1 MKPDRYKNKSAY
13 KGFLATIVILVL
25 SACGGGSS
33 EDASELDAPL
43 DGISDNSASDD
54 ADNTPSDLP
63 TMPML
68 VEQPPIIDP
77 TTELDL
83 DTQNSPLLDDLAF
96 EPLGDEDDTP
106 RAEDNG
112 DLLPRVFPTQTNLNL
127 DYAQA
132 GAALVEQLNE
142 SFALPAD
149 IDVNFVDCGTA
160 NAFFATPDD
169 SAENSFI
176 SSGGAIFMCHELNE
190 LFGQFFGNTEQAF
203 AASIFVL
210 LHELGHALVDQLNLP
225 VLGIEE
231 SYVDGI
237 AAVLVGESGLS
248 EASVFAGW
256 FFGNQGPT
264 PFFDSHRA
272 GPQRLGDLA
281 CWGVGADP
289 SLLEDPIIAS
299 ITEQL
304 VIGGRDCPAEYEQQ
318 RRALEFV
325 LGPNIRGGLENT
337 FTTEDLPTEG
347 TAL

>member
-1 MKPDRYKNKSAY
+1 M
-13 KGFLATIVILVL
+13 
-25 SACGGGSS
+25 
-33 EDASELDAPL
+33 
-43 DGISDNSASDD
+43 
-54 ADNTPSDLP
+54 
-63 TMPML
+63 
-68 VEQPPIIDP
+68 
-77 TTELDL
+77 
-83 DTQNSPLLDDLAF
+83 
-96 EPLGDEDDTP
+96 
-106 RAEDNG
+106 
-112 DLLPRVFPTQTNLNL
+112 
-127 DYAQA
+127 
-132 GAALVEQLNE
+132 
-142 SFALPAD
+142 
-149 IDVNFVDCGTA
+149 
-160 NAFFATPDD
+160 
-169 SAENSFI
+169 
-176 SSGGAIFMCHELNE
+176 
-190 LFGQFFGNTEQAF
+190 
-203 AASIFVL
+203 
-210 LHELGHALVDQLNLP
+210 
-225 VLGIEE
+225 
-231 SYVDGI
+231 
-237 AAVLVGESGLS
+237 S